1 MVMIAMLAAIVATIM
16 LAKLK
21 MITDMIMIMI
31 GVMI

>member
-16 LAKLK
+16 LAKLM